1 MANNKGISNNEQ
13 GILNGER
20 LQVKPR
26 AENGGQKMEDRKQT
40 KDENL
45 KSRIK
50 YRATKYL
57 RKRRYRK
64 LFEQKQ
70 VTVVSF
76 LINDIER
83 EVRSF

>member
-20 LQVKPR
+20 LHVKPR

-50 YRATKYL
+50 YR
-57 RKRRYRK
+57 
-64 LFEQKQ
+64 
-70 VTVVSF
+70 VSSNKIPEKKKIPKTF
-76 LINDIER
+76 RAKTGDCR
-83 EVRSF
+83 